1 MVVATDYRRPSKP
14 FSNDISNF
22 WANWADRPNTFWGIF
37 GQTISTHFN
46 TVSP

>member
-1 MVVATDYRRPSKP
+1 MVAATDYGRPSEP
-14 FSNDISNF
+14 FSNDIPNF
-22 WANWADRPNTFWGIF
+22 LADRPNTFWGIF